1 MRTRA
6 AGAAAALAAAALVL
20 AACGTDGAPPTAA
33 SPSPAGPPSASRTST
48 TPASTPSP
56 TGGAPQ
62 TSGASPSGTQ
72 TSASTASPTDEPS
85 PTASPTREQPDGG
98 LPPITRLAKGEQP
111 PQFVVVS
118 FDGTCRSSLFRR
130 YLELAKETG
139 SRFTFF
145 LSGLCLVPESK
156 AALYRPPRHPVG
168 TSAIGFAAAANVPD
182 RIRLLGKAWT
192 QGHEVGTHFLG
203 HFCDAAGVGSW
214 TSAEWQSELT
224 QARRFLD
231 SWAEING
238 RPAGVP
244 QLPFT
249 SADWRGDRTPCLG
262 GIRSQMLPVFERAG
276 FAYDASGAGTLSWP
290 RKYAGYD
297 LWSFP
302 LQRIPVLGYR
312 KSALSMDYN
321 FLAQQNGARI
331 DAPPAVC
338 DRIRASTLAS
348 YLHALDAVERS
359 NRAPLFI
366 GNHFNDWVC
375 NAYTEALIAFVR
387 QAHEQHPD
395 VRFVPFSYLARWLDA
410 QDPAVLRA
418 LQARGT
424 AAA

>member
-1 MRTRA
+1 MRARDA
-6 AGAAAALAAAALVL
+6 AAAAALAAAALAL
-20 AACGTDGAPPTAA
+20 AACATTGAPPTAA
-33 SPSPAGPPSASRTST
+33 SPSAAGTPSAPSAST
-48 TPASTPSP
+48 TPPPATPSP
-56 TGGAPQ
+56 QP
-62 TSGASPSGTQ
+62 TSTSPS
-72 TSASTASPTDEPS
+72 ASPTSTSPSAEPS
-85 PTASPTREQPDGG
+85 ETPTPTATPTATQPDDG
-98 LPPITRLAKGEQP
+98 LPPITKLAKGQKP

-118 FDGTCRSSLFRR
+118 FDGACRQSLFRK
-130 YLELAKETG
+130 YLELGKETG

-145 LSGLCLVPESK
+145 LSGLCLVPEAK
-156 AALYRPPRHPVG
+156 ASLYRPPRHPVG
-168 TSAIGFAAAANVPD
+168 TSAIGFAAASNVPD
-182 RIRLLGKAWT
+182 RIRLLGKAWG
-192 QGHEVGTHFLG
+192 QGHEIGTHFLG
-203 HFCDAAGVGSW
+203 HFCDATGVGTW
-214 TSAEWQSELT
+214 TSAEWQSELD

-231 SWAEING
+231 DWAAING

-244 QLPFT
+244 PLPFT
-249 SADWRGDRTPCLG
+249 SADWQGDRTPCLA

-276 FAYDASGAGTLSWP
+276 FTYDASGAGTLSWP

-302 LQRIPVLGYR
+302 LQRIPVLGYG

-348 YLHALDAVERS
+348 YLHALDAVEGS

-375 NAYTEALIAFVR
+375 NAFTDALVSFVR
-387 QAHEQHPD
+387 TAHAKHPD

-410 QDPAVLRA
+410 QDPAVLKS